1 MEPLSPLPA
10 LPRAATLAHSAPEV
24 FAPMAD
30 ALLWRQI
37 EAGVQQCMRLLEYTM
52 ADVYGPQTLL
62 RSGLLPA
69 ALVQGHPGYL
79 HALQGVEPVGGR
91 RLYVAALDLVRGPEG
106 SWALRALHTQSPSG
120 LVASRWSDAHAAIG
134 LQQVAKAYQSLLRG
148 ISARAPGGGQAHIA
162 LLTPGPY
169 NESYAE
175 HAYLARYLGL
185 SLAQGSDLLVR
196 DEMLYLQTLQ
206 GLQRV
211 HALIKWVDDAW
222 LDPLELR
229 ADSTL
234 GVPGLVQVLRR
245 GHVLLANAPGSGFLE
260 SSALLALL
268 PALARQVFGQA
279 LQLATLPEGWSG
291 DGSGG
296 PVVGGS
302 FETPSVQWRVFA
314 LADEAGAWTVL
325 PAVPADAPAAM
336 GAPGA
341 AGTAAA
347 RTPIVTSRAA
357 ENLFWLGR
365 YTERTEN
372 TVRLSR
378 VALDALGGEDQS
390 CQPPLAWLSALALQH
405 GLVAPGV
412 PPAQQAHRVFERSLV
427 AGVWDTRHCTGVA
440 FNMQALVLAASRVRE
455 RMSPEHWG
463 WVMQAQESL
472 RLPQAETLHDPVQA
486 QRVLV
491 HISGLLAALTGAQT
505 ERMARDDGWRL
516 LSIGR
521 YIERLDFL
529 AGALAQALHTGSLS
543 AQAGFDAV
551 LALFDSTIRFDAQ
564 DPPRRTLDALLA
576 LVLSDPDNPRS
587 LACVLHA
594 LRACLCDMGDLAQG
608 RTAELAARLPQLPH
622 PPDPTPWLGAQDA
635 PQLSALL
642 QECRMAARATSD
654 ALNSLFFAHR
664 GDASQSVG
672 A

>member
-1 MEPLSPLPA
+1 
-10 LPRAATLAHSAPEV
+10 
-24 FAPMAD
+24 
-30 ALLWRQI
+30 
-37 EAGVQQCMRLLEYTM
+37 
-52 ADVYGPQTLL
+52 
-62 RSGLLPA
+62 
-69 ALVQGHPGYL
+69 
-79 HALQGVEPVGGR
+79 
-91 RLYVAALDLVRGPEG
+91 
-106 SWALRALHTQSPSG
+106 
-120 LVASRWSDAHAAIG
+120 
-134 LQQVAKAYQSLLRG
+134 
-148 ISARAPGGGQAHIA
+148 
-162 LLTPGPY
+162 
-169 NESYAE
+169 
-175 HAYLARYLGL
+175 
-185 SLAQGSDLLVR
+185 LLVR

-260 SSALLALL
+260 SSALQALM
-268 PALARQVFGQA
+268 PALARQVLGQA

-347 RTPIVTSRAA
+347 RSPIVTSRAA

-390 CQPPLAWLSALALQH
+390 CQPTLAWLSALALQH

-412 PPAQQAHRVFERSLV
+412 PPAQQARRVFERSLV

-472 RLPQAETLHDPVQA
+472 RLPQTDTLHDPVQA

-491 HISGLLAALTGAQT
+491 HISGLLAALTGAQS

-564 DPPRRTLDALLA
+564 YPPSRTLDALLA
-576 LVLSDPDNPRS
+576 LVLSDPDNPRA

-594 LRACLCDMGDLAQG
+594 LRACLCDLGDLAQG
-608 RTAELAARLPQLPH
+608 RTAELAARLPH

-664 GDASQSVG
+664 GDSSQSVG